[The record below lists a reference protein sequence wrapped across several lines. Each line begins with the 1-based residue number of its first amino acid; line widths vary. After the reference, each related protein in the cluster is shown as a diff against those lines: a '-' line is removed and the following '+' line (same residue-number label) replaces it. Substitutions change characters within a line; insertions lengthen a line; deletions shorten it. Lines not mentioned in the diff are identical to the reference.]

1 MIKILVT
8 SGKGGTGKTTIA
20 TTIAR
25 KLKDSGLRVGILDID
40 IDTPNLP
47 EMLNITE
54 RDLELSDEG
63 IIPKLQDGIEVMSI
77 GFMINS
83 DIAVL
88 WNGDRRAMAI
98 TQMMTKVD
106 WTCDVLIIDSPP
118 GTGEELLTIVEKFKP
133 EGIIIV
139 TTSHKA
145 SISDIKRTLAM
156 LTLLK
161 AESTVIGIIKNMHY
175 IYCANC
181 NIKTMLFEGELDA
194 DIEEKVIATLPYH
207 NETIGAQ
214 EDFNIQL
221 EPVIKHIT
229 DMVV

>member
-20 TTIAR
+20 VSIAK

-40 IDTPNLP
+40 VDTPNLP

-63 IIPKLQDGIEVMSI
+63 IIPKVQDGIQVMSI

-83 DIAVL
+83 DIAVM

-98 TQMMTKVD
+98 TQLMTKVD

-145 SISDIKRTLAM
+145 SIADIKRTFAM
-156 LTLLK
+156 LRLLK
-161 AESTVIGIIKNMHY
+161 AESAVIGIIKNLSY

-181 NIKTMLFEGELDA
+181 EHKTMLFEGELDSE
-194 DIEEKVIATLPYH
+194 IEDKVIATLPYL
-207 NETIGAQ
+207 NETIAAQ
-214 EDFNIQL
+214 EDFDVQL
-221 EPVIKHIT
+221 EPVIHHIT